1 MKLFANLIS
10 KLIIL
15 RTNCSLCRI
24 LYHLTVSTMIEGTEH
39 RQYYD
44 LL

>member
-1 MKLFANLIS
+1 MKLFANFIG

-15 RTNCSLCRI
+15 RTNYSLCRI
-24 LYHLTVSTMIEGTEH
+24 WYHLTLSTMIEGTEY